1 MDADLLRYLP
11 LMLPLGYQGMI
22 QAART
27 KKFKADLTF
36 KDFQTLK
43 FNIKLFANQYMIWK
57 CVHICL
63 PIKITEYFFMQKLM
77 LSATEIIYKFY
88 QQII

>member
-11 LMLPLGYQGMI
+11 AMLPLGYQGMI

-27 KKFKADLTF
+27 KKFRADLTF

-43 FNIKLFANQYMIWK
+43 FNIKT
-57 CVHICL
+57 VHICL
-63 PIKITEYFFMQKLM
+63 PIKITEYFFHAKVDVKRYGDD
-77 LSATEIIYKFY
+77 S
-88 QQII
+88 

>member
-27 KKFKADLTF
+27 KKFQADLTF
-36 KDFQTLK
+36 EDFQTLK

-63 PIKITEYFFMQKLM
+63 QIKITEYFFMQKLM
-77 LSATEIIYKFY
+77 LAATEIIYKFY